1 MGAKIGGHPQG
12 STSFDLAPAIASQL
26 LDLSHLTL
34 HPTIRVRKG
43 RSVFFYHMMCFAHM
57 IYGKYAAQSSL
68 SA

>member
-12 STSFDLAPAIASQL
+12 STSFDLAPATASQL

-34 HPTIRVRKG
+34 HPTIRVPKG
-43 RSVFFYHMMCFAHM
+43 RSVFFSHVMYFAHM
-57 IYGKYAAQSSL
+57 MYGRYAAQSIL